1 MGKERA
7 MAAVIP
13 VVVAARHGCDAVH
26 ERNLKKAFEN
36 AAGEEIRLHLAKECP
51 GPDLPI
57 VAVSPLS
64 SVTVSPLA
72 PRTFLQ
78 KSRLLLPSSLLINS
92 GNLLFHKTKNEELLL
107 ALVKLPRK
115 GEEETQEEEEA
126 KEEKYALV
134 LLKRDGQKRLR
145 FFGGWR
151 KGGGEEDAEGE
162 EKDFVLDMRLHAPP
176 MSTYDMIGDPN
187 SNPFLM
193 LEEGTKC
200 VYANKYLFT
209 INVEE
214 DEKIWKDF
222 SLLRYI
228 REHGSS
234 SKCIEIPDWLKLELA
249 E

>member
-200 VYANKYLFT
+200 VYVKGGKNIGKEK
-209 INVEE
+209 EE
-214 DEKIWKDF
+214 EQQEEENISF
-222 SLLRYI
+222 EVIPSLPPNA
-228 REHGSS
+228 S
-234 SKCIEIPDWLKLELA
+234 
-249 E
+249 